1 MNGIE
6 AITIEKLLTEYSWF
20 IIVILLIVVA
30 RILLTRIVTI
40 LFERGIFSIGTKAML
55 TRIIDTIMIIVVII
69 AILQVFQAPMVG
81 YLVMVIFAA
90 MILILFFYE
99 IREFTAYVSLQLL
112 RHIKGRSLEIHL
124 PGHGQPVYGKIVSM
138 DPMSS
143 IIEDIYGNKYFV
155 ANSILV
161 NAIVKEK
168 HPSIHIRLTLTRK
181 GGLTLKEL
189 IENIVGIFGSSD
201 LPTFRLHESQIEIVK
216 IEGDRVTL
224 DMFVTPIT
232 IPVRV
237 SDLVKLVEILS
248 YRLRDYEPSIELFR

>member
-1 MNGIE
+1 MAEIE
-6 AITIEKLLTEYSWF
+6 PITIEKILTQYSWF
-20 IIVILLIVVA
+20 VIVLLLIVVT

-69 AILQVFQAPMVG
+69 AVLQLFQASMVG
-81 YLVMVIFAA
+81 YLVMVIVAA
-90 MILILFFYE
+90 MILIVFFYE

-112 RHIKGRSLEIHL
+112 RYIKGRSLEIHL
-124 PGHGQPVYGKIVSM
+124 PGHQQPVYGKIIAM

-161 NAIVKEK
+161 NALVKEK
-168 HPSIHIRLTLTRK
+168 HPSILIRLVLTRRNNI
-181 GGLTLKEL
+181 TLKEL

-201 LPTFRLHESQIEIVK
+201 LPTFRLRENQIEIVRV
-216 IEGDRVTL
+216 EGNKVVL
-224 DMFVTPIT
+224 NIYVTPIA

-237 SDLVKLVEILS
+237 VDIVKLVETLN
-248 YRLRDYEPSIELFR
+248 YRLRDYEPVIEVIR